1 MKQIEKKAEEKLQA
15 LEKKDQEGQQMLK
28 YLEKLQR
35 EDLEWANNFDAIFK
49 KDSGSNS
56 VKACHKNLIQ
66 CPCPGAYLGGGHWA
80 MAPLFGSPGSYNCIE

>member
-1 MKQIEKKAEEKLQA
+1 MTQIEKKAEEKIQA

-66 CPCPGAYLGGGHWA
+66 CPCPGAYLGGGIGLWPPSLGRQDRIIA
-80 MAPLFGSPGSYNCIE
+80 

>member
-35 EDLEWANNFDAIFK
+35 EDLE
-49 KDSGSNS
+49 
-56 VKACHKNLIQ
+56 
-66 CPCPGAYLGGGHWA
+66 
-80 MAPLFGSPGSYNCIE
+80 